1 MTPLSIA
8 EFSDRISQIMP
19 LIMREFARRQ
29 LKGLYKD
36 KVTLPQFLIL
46 EFLHKE
52 GQTKMSFL
60 ASFMNVTTAAM
71 TGIADRLVR
80 DGYVKRVYDPNDR
93 RTVGIELTS
102 RGSEL
107 VKKIHEER
115 RKMIM
120 RIFGKVSVADRR
132 DYLRILMQIKEI
144 LTKEGEEVN
153 R

>member
-1 MTPLSIA
+1 
-8 EFSDRISQIMP
+8 MP
-19 LIMREFARRQ
+19 LIMKEFARSQ
-29 LKGLYKD
+29 MKGLYKD

-46 EFLHKE
+46 EFLHKD

-93 RTVGIELTS
+93 RIIEIELTS
-102 RGSEL
+102 RGSGL

-120 RIFGKVSVADRR
+120 RIFGKIAQRDRR

-144 LTKEGEEVN
+144 LSKEGEGVN

>member
-1 MTPLSIA
+1 MASLSIV
-8 EFSDRISQIMP
+8 EFADRISQIMP
-19 LIMREFARRQ
+19 LIMKEFARRQ

-52 GQTKMSFL
+52 GQSRMSFL
-60 ASFMNVTTAAM
+60 AHFMNVTTAAM
-71 TGIADRLVR
+71 TGIVDRLVR
-80 DGYVKRVYDPNDR
+80 DGYVKRVYDPKDR
-93 RTVGIELTS
+93 RIVEIELTG

-107 VKKIHEER
+107 VRKIHQER

-120 RIFGKVSVADRR
+120 RIFVKISEADRR

-144 LTKEGEEVN
+144 LSQEGKEAN
-153 R
+153 K